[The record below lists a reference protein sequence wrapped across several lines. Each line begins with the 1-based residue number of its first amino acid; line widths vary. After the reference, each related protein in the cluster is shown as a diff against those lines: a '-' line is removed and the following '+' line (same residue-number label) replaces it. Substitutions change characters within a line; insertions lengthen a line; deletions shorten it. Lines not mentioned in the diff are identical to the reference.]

1 MSGQEILQAQ
11 LIWQEKRILHRR
23 QGAVNSSIP
32 FSIAGFPDGATGT
45 HSALCKGTHTDWHLA
60 VCLQESFTFIW
71 PTNIWQMFGWGFL
84 RKMTGAP
91 PLGWLD
97 LENWQDLGRSGW
109 VKEKCQLMRSEDLR
123 TATCHLLGGWGG
135 GWCLKRMGEGQKWSW
150 VWEGTFTLTLSHWE
164 RRGRKIRE

>member
-97 LENWQDLGRSGW
+97 LENWQDLGKIWMGEREMSAHEEWRLEDCHLPPPGGVGGW
-109 VKEKCQLMRSEDLR
+109 VMFKKDGRGSEMELSLGRNFHFNSFSLGEK
-123 TATCHLLGGWGG
+123 G
-135 GWCLKRMGEGQKWSW
+135 
-150 VWEGTFTLTLSHWE
+150 
-164 RRGRKIRE
+164 